1 MKSFSLRFVVFVFV
15 VLLALSYI
23 TSARV
28 LLPKLEQGK
37 QELEIKSNAA
47 KIEDVSNL
55 MGFDE
60 IEVCRNKGED
70 CNAERKLLA
79 EAHLDYI
86 YTQKIDSP

>member
-1 MKSFSLRFVVFVFV
+1 MKNFSQRFVVFTLVVF
-15 VLLALSYI
+15 LALSYI

-37 QELEIKSNAA
+37 QELEIKDNATN
-47 KIEDVSNL
+47 IEDVSY
-55 MGFDE
+55 MGLDE

-70 CNAERKLLA
+70 CNAERKLLE

-86 YTQKIDSP
+86 YTQKFNTP